1 MEGTL
6 RTMKK
11 VLIALV
17 IILLILLGVIG
28 FITRDKV
35 MSIVNEKLGGNK
47 KSIEISIDASKIPTL
62 TSYLESIRGTLDK
75 KSYKVFK
82 KTLDNTLNETMD
94 LAEEIIPDYKSNDNY
109 MFIEADGVMYI
120 DFINCNMYNSKLQAS
135 YHALQWV
142 EKAPDDYA
150 DWPGFFVS
158 IDTVFDSMKNDLD
171 AEETEAE
178 AEQVDEESS
187 EPTLSEEDKQAIM
200 QFYGSGDIIAEDAL
214 VSSLSGSFG
223 DKYSIVENLM
233 NTAKTNLMNDD
244 IAKQMLGE
252 SSFGVGFG
260 GVIEN
265 NSKYYLLVG
274 KLNEDSSLGTENYVL
289 FTIDTSGNYDD
300 YSEGIKLYARSS
312 NVPLPDVTLP
322 SGGETATSEEETL
335 TPRESVAETTDIMHG
350 VSVDSDMVE
359 TTSAESTEPE
369 TQPET
374 AEERPVVSNRSSD
387 DTPKNQPKDLF
398 DGMEKETTHD

>member
-1 MEGTL
+1 
-6 RTMKK
+6 MKK

-28 FITRDKV
+28 FITRDRV
-35 MSIVNEKLGGNK
+35 MSIVNEKFGGNK

-142 EKAPDDYA
+142 EKALDGYA

-158 IDTVFDSMKNDLD
+158 IDMVFDSMKNDL
-171 AEETEAE
+171 AVEETETE
-178 AEQVDEESS
+178 TEQVDEESS

-223 DKYSIVENLM
+223 DKYSIVENFM
-233 NTAKTNLMNDD
+233 NTAKTNVMNDD
-244 IAKQMLGE
+244 TAKQMLGE

-265 NSKYYLLVG
+265 DSKYYLLVG

-289 FTIDTSGNYDD
+289 FTIDTSGNYND

-312 NVPLPDVTLP
+312 DVPLPDVTLP
-322 SGGETATSEEETL
+322 SGGETATYEEETP
-335 TPRESVAETTDIMHG
+335 TPRESVAETTDVMHG

-398 DGMEKETTHD
+398 DGMEKETAHD

>member
-1 MEGTL
+1 
-6 RTMKK
+6 MKK

-17 IILLILLGVIG
+17 VILLILLGVIG

-142 EKAPDDYA
+142 EKAPDGYA

-178 AEQVDEESS
+178 TEQVDEESS
-187 EPTLSEEDKQAIM
+187 EPTLSEEDKKAIM
-200 QFYGSGDIIAEDAL
+200 RFYGSGDVIAEDAL

-223 DKYSIVENLM
+223 DKYSVVENLM
-233 NTAKTNLMNDD
+233 NTAKTNIMNDD
-244 IAKQMLGE
+244 TAKQMLGE

-265 NSKYYLLVG
+265 DSKYYLLVG

-322 SGGETATSEEETL
+322 SDGETAVSEEETP

-359 TTSAESTEPE
+359 TTAAESTEPE

>member
-1 MEGTL
+1 
-6 RTMKK
+6 MKK

-17 IILLILLGVIG
+17 VILLILLGVIG
-28 FITRDKV
+28 FISRDKV
-35 MSIVNEKLGGNK
+35 MSIVNEKFGGNK
-47 KSIEISIDASKIPTL
+47 KSIEISIDAYKIPTL

-109 MFIEADGVMYI
+109 MFIESDGVMYI

-142 EKAPDDYA
+142 EQAPEGYS

-158 IDTVFDSMKNDLD
+158 IDTVFDSMKNDLA
-171 AEETEAE
+171 AEETEE
-178 AEQVDEESS
+178 ETEQSDEEAVT
-187 EPTLSEEDKQAIM
+187 PTLSEEDKQAII

-223 DKYSIVENLM
+223 DKYSVVENLM
-233 NTAKTNLMNDD
+233 NAAKTNVMNDD
-244 IAKQMLGE
+244 AAKQMLGE
-252 SSFGVGFG
+252 SSFGIGFG

-265 NSKYYLLVG
+265 DSKYYLLVG
-274 KLNEDSSLGTENYVL
+274 KLNEDSSLGTKNYVL

-312 NVPLPDVTLP
+312 DVPLPDVSLP
-322 SGGETATSEEETL
+322 SESETAGSEEETP

-350 VSVDSDMVE
+350 VSVDSNMTE
-359 TTSAESTEPE
+359 TSTESTEPE

-374 AEERPVVSNRSSD
+374 AEERPVVSNGSSD

>member
-1 MEGTL
+1 
-6 RTMKK
+6 MKK

-35 MSIVNEKLGGNK
+35 MYIVNEKFGGNK

-109 MFIEADGVMYI
+109 MFIEADGIMYI

-142 EKAPDDYA
+142 EQAPEGYT
-150 DWPGFFVS
+150 DWPGFFVAV
-158 IDTVFDSMKNDLD
+158 DTVFDSMKNDL
-171 AEETEAE
+171 AVEETEAE
-178 AEQVDEESS
+178 TEQVDEESS

-200 QFYGSGDIIAEDAL
+200 QFYDSGDIVTEDAL

-244 IAKQMLGE
+244 MAKQMLGE

-265 NSKYYLLVG
+265 DSKYYLLVG

-312 NVPLPDVTLP
+312 DVPLPDVTLP
-322 SGGETATSEEETL
+322 SDGETDASEETP

-359 TTSAESTEPE
+359 MTAAESTEAE

-374 AEERPVVSNRSSD
+374 SEARPVVNNGSSD

>member
-1 MEGTL
+1 
-6 RTMKK
+6 MKK

-17 IILLILLGVIG
+17 VILLILLGVIG

-35 MSIVNEKLGGNK
+35 MSIVNEKFGCNK
-47 KSIEISIDASKIPTL
+47 KSVEISIDASKIPTL

-82 KTLDNTLNETMD
+82 KTLDNTLNEAMD
-94 LAEEIIPDYKSNDNY
+94 MVEEIIPDYKSNDNY

-120 DFINCNMYNSKLQAS
+120 DFINCNMYDSKLKAS

-142 EKAPDDYA
+142 EQAPEGYA
-150 DWPGFFVS
+150 DWPGFFIS
-158 IDTVFDSMKNDLD
+158 IDTVFDTMKNDL
-171 AEETEAE
+171 AVEETEAE
-178 AEQVDEESS
+178 TEKVDEESS
-187 EPTLSEEDKQAIM
+187 TPTLSESDKQEIM
-200 QFYGSGDIIAEDAL
+200 QFYGSGDIITEDAL

-244 IAKQMLGE
+244 TAKQMLGE

-265 NSKYYLLVG
+265 DSKYYLLVG

-289 FTIDTSGNYDD
+289 FTIDTSGNYAD

-312 NVPLPDVTLP
+312 DVPLPDVTLP
-322 SGGETATSEEETL
+322 SDGETAVSEEETP

-359 TTSAESTEPE
+359 TTAAEPIEVE

-374 AEERPVVSNRSSD
+374 SESRPVVDNGSSD
-387 DTPKNQPKDLF
+387 DITKNQPKDLF
-398 DGMEKETTHD
+398 DGMEKETKND

>member
-1 MEGTL
+1 
-6 RTMKK
+6 MKK

-17 IILLILLGVIG
+17 VILLVLLGVIG
-28 FITRDKV
+28 FISRDKI
-35 MSIVNEKLGGNK
+35 MSIVNEKFGENK
-47 KSIEISIDASKIPTL
+47 KSIEIFIDATKIPTL

-109 MFIEADGVMYI
+109 MFIESDGVMYI

-142 EKAPDDYA
+142 EQAPEGYS

-158 IDTVFDSMKNDLD
+158 IDTVFDSMKNDLA
-171 AEETEAE
+171 AEETEE
-178 AEQVDEESS
+178 EVEQSDEESS

-200 QFYGSGDIIAEDAL
+200 QFYGSGDIITEDAL

-223 DKYSIVENLM
+223 DKYSVVENLM
-233 NTAKTNLMNDD
+233 NAAKTNIMNDD
-244 IAKQMLGE
+244 TAKQMLGE

-265 NSKYYLLVG
+265 DSKYYLLVG

-312 NVPLPDVTLP
+312 DVPLPDVSLP
-322 SGGETATSEEETL
+322 GESETAGSEETP
-335 TPRESVAETTDIMHG
+335 TPRESVTETTDIMHG

-359 TTSAESTEPE
+359 TTVAESTEPV

-374 AEERPVVSNRSSD
+374 AEERPVVSNGSSD

-398 DGMEKETTHD
+398 DGMEKETAHD

>member
-1 MEGTL
+1 
-6 RTMKK
+6 MKK

-17 IILLILLGVIG
+17 VILLVLLGVIG
-28 FITRDKV
+28 FISRDKI
-35 MSIVNEKLGGNK
+35 MSIVNEKFGGNK

-94 LAEEIIPDYKSNDNY
+94 LAEDIITDYKSNDNY
-109 MFIEADGVMYI
+109 MFIESDGVMYI

-142 EKAPDDYA
+142 EQAPEGYS

-158 IDTVFDSMKNDLD
+158 IDTVFDSMKNDL
-171 AEETEAE
+171 AVEETEE
-178 AEQVDEESS
+178 EIEQSDEEAVT
-187 EPTLSEEDKQAIM
+187 PTLSEEDKQAIM

-223 DKYSIVENLM
+223 DKYSVVENLM
-233 NTAKTNLMNDD
+233 NAAKTNIMNDD
-244 IAKQMLGE
+244 TTKQMLGE

-265 NSKYYLLVG
+265 DSKYYLLVG
-274 KLNEDSSLGTENYVL
+274 KLNEDTSLGTENYVL

-312 NVPLPDVTLP
+312 DVPLPDVSLP
-322 SGGETATSEEETL
+322 GESETAGSEEETP

-350 VSVDSDMVE
+350 VSVDSDIVE
-359 TTSAESTEPE
+359 TTVAESTEPV

-374 AEERPVVSNRSSD
+374 SEERPVVSNGSSD

-398 DGMEKETTHD
+398 DGMEKETAHD

>member
-1 MEGTL
+1 
-6 RTMKK
+6 MKK

-17 IILLILLGVIG
+17 VILLILLGVIG

-142 EKAPDDYA
+142 EKAPDGYA

-178 AEQVDEESS
+178 TEQVDEESS

-233 NTAKTNLMNDD
+233 NTAKTNIMNDD
-244 IAKQMLGE
+244 TAKQMLGE

-265 NSKYYLLVG
+265 DSKYYLLVG

-322 SGGETATSEEETL
+322 SDGETAVSEEETP

-359 TTSAESTEPE
+359 TTAAESTEPE
-369 TQPET
+369 TQPGT

>member
-1 MEGTL
+1 
-6 RTMKK
+6 MKK

-17 IILLILLGVIG
+17 VILLILLGVIG

-35 MSIVNEKLGGNK
+35 MSIVNEKFGDNK

-62 TSYLESIRGTLDK
+62 TSYLESIRGMLDK

-178 AEQVDEESS
+178 TEQVDEESS

-233 NTAKTNLMNDD
+233 NTAKTNIMNDD
-244 IAKQMLGE
+244 TAKQMLGE

-265 NSKYYLLVG
+265 DSKYYLLVG

-289 FTIDTSGNYDD
+289 FTIDTSGNYND

-312 NVPLPDVTLP
+312 DVPLPDVTLP
-322 SGGETATSEEETL
+322 SDVETAASEEETP
-335 TPRESVAETTDIMHG
+335 TTRESVAETTDIMHG
-350 VSVDSDMVE
+350 VSVDSNMVE

-398 DGMEKETTHD
+398 DGMEKETAHD

>member
-1 MEGTL
+1 
-6 RTMKK
+6 MKK

-17 IILLILLGVIG
+17 VILLILLGVIG

-35 MSIVNEKLGGNK
+35 MSIVNEKFGGNK
-47 KSIEISIDASKIPTL
+47 KSIEVSIDASKIPTL

-94 LAEEIIPDYKSNDNY
+94 MVEEIIPDYKSNDNY

-120 DFINCNMYNSKLQAS
+120 DFINCNMYDSKLQAS

-142 EKAPDDYA
+142 EQAPEGYA

-158 IDTVFDSMKNDLD
+158 IDTVFDAMKNDL
-171 AEETEAE
+171 AVEETEAE
-178 AEQVDEESS
+178 TEQVDEESS
-187 EPTLSEEDKQAIM
+187 TPTLSESDKQEIM
-200 QFYGSGDIIAEDAL
+200 QFYGSGDIITEDAL

-223 DKYSIVENLM
+223 DKYSIVENLI
-233 NTAKTNLMNDD
+233 NTAKTNIMNDD
-244 IAKQMLGE
+244 TAKQLLGE

-265 NSKYYLLVG
+265 DSKYYLLVG

-300 YSEGIKLYARSS
+300 YSEGIKLYAQSS
-312 NVPLPDVTLP
+312 DVPLPDVTLP
-322 SGGETATSEEETL
+322 SGDETAASEEETP

-350 VSVDSDMVE
+350 VSVDSDMIE
-359 TTSAESTEPE
+359 TTAAEPIEVE

-374 AEERPVVSNRSSD
+374 SESRPVVDNGSSD
-387 DTPKNQPKDLF
+387 DITKNHPKDIF
-398 DGMEKETTHD
+398 DGMEKETKND

>member
-1 MEGTL
+1 
-6 RTMKK
+6 MKK

-17 IILLILLGVIG
+17 VILLILLGVIG

-35 MSIVNEKLGGNK
+35 MSIVNEKFGVNK
-47 KSIEISIDASKIPTL
+47 KSIEVSIDASKIPTL

-94 LAEEIIPDYKSNDNY
+94 MVEEIIPDYKSNDNY

-120 DFINCNMYNSKLQAS
+120 DFINCNMYDSKLKAS

-142 EKAPDDYA
+142 EQAPEGYA
-150 DWPGFFVS
+150 DWPGFFIS
-158 IDTVFDSMKNDLD
+158 IDTVFDTMKNDL
-171 AEETEAE
+171 AVEETEAE
-178 AEQVDEESS
+178 TEKVDEESS
-187 EPTLSEEDKQAIM
+187 TPTLSESDKQEIM
-200 QFYGSGDIIAEDAL
+200 QFYGSGDIITEDAL

-244 IAKQMLGE
+244 TAKQMLGE

-265 NSKYYLLVG
+265 DSKYYLLVG

-289 FTIDTSGNYDD
+289 FTIDTSGNYAD

-312 NVPLPDVTLP
+312 DVPLPDVTLP
-322 SGGETATSEEETL
+322 SDGETAVSEEETP

-359 TTSAESTEPE
+359 TTAAESTEAE
-369 TQPET
+369 TQQET
-374 AEERPVVSNRSSD
+374 SDARPVVNNGSSD

-398 DGMEKETTHD
+398 DGMEKETKND

>member
-1 MEGTL
+1 
-6 RTMKK
+6 MKK

-35 MSIVNEKLGGNK
+35 MSIVNEKFGGNK

-109 MFIEADGVMYI
+109 MFIETDGVMYI

-171 AEETEAE
+171 AEEAE
-178 AEQVDEESS
+178 EEIEQADEESS

-233 NTAKTNLMNDD
+233 NTAKTNIMNDD
-244 IAKQMLGE
+244 TAKQMLGE

-265 NSKYYLLVG
+265 DSKYYLLVG

-289 FTIDTSGNYDD
+289 FTIDTSGNYND

-312 NVPLPDVTLP
+312 DVPLPDVTLP
-322 SGGETATSEEETL
+322 SDIETAASEEETP

-359 TTSAESTEPE
+359 TTAAESTEPE